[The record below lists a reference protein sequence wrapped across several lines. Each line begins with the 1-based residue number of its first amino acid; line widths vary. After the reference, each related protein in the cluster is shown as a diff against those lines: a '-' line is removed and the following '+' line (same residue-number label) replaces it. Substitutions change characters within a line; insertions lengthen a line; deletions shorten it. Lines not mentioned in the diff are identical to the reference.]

1 LGNGDPTLNL
11 FGDESAP
18 NARALARQFS
28 TVDNFYANAEV
39 SAQGWNWVVA
49 ANSNPFSEQGWPA
62 VRPDRQGHHRPE
74 GQRLTTSPVWI
85 RAARCM
91 PPDGPS
97 RSWRT
102 DRLVGIAGT

>member
-1 LGNGDPTLNL
+1 MGSLGKGNGDPSLNL

-49 ANSNPFSEQGWPA
+49 ANSNRS
-62 VRPDRQGHHRPE
+62 
-74 GQRLTTSPVWI
+74 
-85 RAARCM
+85 
-91 PPDGPS
+91 PS
-97 RSWRT
+97 R
-102 DRLVGIAGT
+102 AGRQYGLTGKATTAQKDND